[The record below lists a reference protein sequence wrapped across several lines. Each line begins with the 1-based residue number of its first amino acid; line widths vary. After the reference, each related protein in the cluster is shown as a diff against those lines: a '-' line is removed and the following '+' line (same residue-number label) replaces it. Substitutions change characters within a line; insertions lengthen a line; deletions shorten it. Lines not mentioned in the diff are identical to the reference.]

1 MEYFSY
7 GEYFLYGGY
16 DGAPVYQ
23 HFAGV
28 EYLYRKDGNWLI
40 SDEIGLREAGLQ
52 NQVGTGTI
60 DLSLC
65 SYRGTQGKNHAKKN
79 LIFHLGRCFE
89 QRLPIPLPHDVGVCG
104 RRATRLVFI
113 TIHCFGFPN

>member
-52 NQVGTGTI
+52 NQVRMLSNRTMTPMILNCDKVRLTG
-60 DLSLC
+60 
-65 SYRGTQGKNHAKKN
+65 YR
-79 LIFHLGRCFE
+79 ILG
-89 QRLPIPLPHDVGVCG
+89 
-104 RRATRLVFI
+104 
-113 TIHCFGFPN
+113 

>member
-1 MEYFSY
+1 MANGEKINAYFSY

-52 NQVGTGTI
+52 NQVSYSRIGQSLGFNI
-60 DLSLC
+60 D
-65 SYRGTQGKNHAKKN
+65 N
-79 LIFHLGRCFE
+79 LM
-89 QRLPIPLPHDVGVCG
+89 
-104 RRATRLVFI
+104 
-113 TIHCFGFPN
+113 

>member
-52 NQVGTGTI
+52 NQVLVPCNRTVT
-60 DLSLC
+60 
-65 SYRGTQGKNHAKKN
+65 
-79 LIFHLGRCFE
+79 
-89 QRLPIPLPHDVGVCG
+89 PI
-104 RRATRLVFI
+104 
-113 TIHCFGFPN
+113 IH